1 MIGKFKLIFLI
12 ILKYIRIDLLLI
24 KLIRLWLYLVYILLF
39 DEKMLIYVYY
49 IRIKIV
55 CIGLCVF
62 RDVSVNLKFFGFF
75 DVLWKKGILVD
86 FFDELDVSINL
97 LDYFVD
103 FEVG

>member
-1 MIGKFKLIFLI
+1 MVIFSIYI
-12 ILKYIRIDLLLI
+12 IIWWKDVDL
-24 KLIRLWLYLVYILLF
+24 
-39 DEKMLIYVYY
+39 YVYY

-62 RDVSVNLKFFGFF
+62 RDVSVNLKFFGFL